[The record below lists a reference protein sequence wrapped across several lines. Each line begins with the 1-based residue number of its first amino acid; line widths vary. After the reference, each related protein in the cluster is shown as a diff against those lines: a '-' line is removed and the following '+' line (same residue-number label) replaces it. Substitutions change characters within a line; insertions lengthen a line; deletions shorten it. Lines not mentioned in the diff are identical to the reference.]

1 MVLCPGTILIIELD
15 PLGGIYNNAPPCR
28 QCGQALVRVG
38 VARAVFSCDGG
49 GLHQRCFRANPDL
62 DAPSLALALQCDAFV
77 KVDVAELELFEA
89 ELGDLTGV
97 LEECATFAREQD
109 DTCN

>member
-1 MVLCPGTILIIELD
+1 MLIFHTNNALPLMLGAPIARRVLVLFPGTILIIELD

-77 KVDVAELELFEA
+77 KVDVISKPGFIM
-89 ELGDLTGV
+89 
-97 LEECATFAREQD
+97 
-109 DTCN
+109 N

>member
-1 MVLCPGTILIIELD
+1 MLGAPIARRVLVLCPGTILIIELD

-77 KVDVAELELFEA
+77 KVQEFIALVSVHGYIPCLH
-89 ELGDLTGV
+89 
-97 LEECATFAREQD
+97 
-109 DTCN
+109 